1 MLAAVR
7 GEPTILLDLLIFS
20 FLFNFPFT
28 AGYME
33 QAHKRRIMQDIQA
46 SNVNVREVG
55 VLSNKRLKG
64 IQCMI
69 EYIRENT
76 HFLSHET

>member
-28 AGYME
+28 TGYME

-69 EYIRENT
+69 EYIREST

>member
-7 GEPTILLDLLIFS
+7 GEPTILLDLLIFP

-28 AGYME
+28 AGYMK

-55 VLSNKRLKG
+55 VLSNKRLNG

-69 EYIRENT
+69 EYIRETT